1 MVILSGSK
9 RFVCKISHLGG
20 VIPKPRVLSS
30 GARDLPPICC
40 YRFGLVFIAPVLR
53 QVLPS
58 RIHGFDELYLLA
70 APPAFDFLF
79 AGDGGIGIKKAFV
92 VDEKGQVVAAGE
104 SGDEFAL
111 VLPDAVWEVAR
122 DACI

>member
-1 MVILSGSK
+1 MVVLWGG
-9 RFVCKISHLGG
+9 RFLEAKISPLGG
-20 VIPKPRVLSS
+20 ILKNPGVLSS

-92 VDEKGQVVAAGE
+92 VDGKGQGGAAG
-104 SGDEFAL
+104 AC
-111 VLPDAVWEVAR
+111 R
-122 DACI
+122 DGL